1 MGAAF
6 QKQNGFV
13 VQLLCVSISGL
24 MAGWLVSDKL
34 ERIWK

>member
-1 MGAAF
+1 MWAAF

-24 MAGWLVSDKL
+24 IVGWLVSDKL
-34 ERIWK
+34 EKIWK